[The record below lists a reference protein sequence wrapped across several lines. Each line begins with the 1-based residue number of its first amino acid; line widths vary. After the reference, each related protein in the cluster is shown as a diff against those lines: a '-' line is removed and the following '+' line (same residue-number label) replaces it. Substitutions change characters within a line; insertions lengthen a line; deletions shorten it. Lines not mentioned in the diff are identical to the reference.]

1 MNRLTLAGVSAGALV
16 LALGAGYLL
25 GRAPAGSTPSS
36 GATEQPVR
44 RILYYRNPM
53 GGADTSPVPKKD
65 PMGMDYVPVYAEE
78 AGAQVQVPGA
88 VSIDPTRLQ
97 TLGVRTEAVRRE
109 RQAMTI
115 KASATLAIDESRQ
128 YAIAPRFDGW
138 IERLYSNQ
146 TGQTVRAGEPLL
158 AVYSPQ
164 IAATH
169 EEIRLADG
177 AIQRLGTSDSASAAA
192 MRRLRDAAMQRLRN
206 WEVSTAGSSGNIV
219 LFRSPVS
226 GVVLEKPVV
235 QGARFA
241 AGETIL
247 RVADLSRVWAVAH
260 VPVAQAQ
267 GMETGRS
274 ARFESPTRP
283 GEVAEGRV
291 VFIQPNVDPQSRTLD
306 VRVEIANPRG
316 QWRPGLFGNVMVD
329 GAQVD
334 ALTVPE
340 AAVIDSGER
349 QVVLVELGRGRFA
362 PREVAVGRRFGS
374 RVEILSG
381 VREGE
386 PVVTAANFLIDAE
399 SNLQS
404 ALQGLGAHNHGAEPT
419 SAPTPAKAP
428 TPVQA
433 PAGHEGH

>member
-1 MNRLTLAGVSAGALV
+1 M
-16 LALGAGYLL
+16 
-25 GRAPAGSTPSS
+25 
-36 GATEQPVR
+36 
-44 RILYYRNPM
+44 
-53 GGADTSPVPKKD
+53 
-65 PMGMDYVPVYAEE
+65 
-78 AGAQVQVPGA
+78 
-88 VSIDPTRLQ
+88 
-97 TLGVRTEAVRRE
+97 
-109 RQAMTI
+109 
-115 KASATLAIDESRQ
+115 
-128 YAIAPRFDGW
+128 
-138 IERLYSNQ
+138 
-146 TGQTVRAGEPLL
+146 
-158 AVYSPQ
+158 
-164 IAATH
+164 
-169 EEIRLADG
+169 
-177 AIQRLGTSDSASAAA
+177 
-192 MRRLRDAAMQRLRN
+192 
-206 WEVSTAGSSGNIV
+206 

-291 VFIQPNVDPQSRTLD
+291 VFIQPIVDPQSRTLD